1 MIEISKYDI
10 YGTIDHEYKGK
21 NVRLVG
27 KVLEINEGDRTCKM
41 QFENNLCEDGIPM
54 ESVSIDEGVF
64 DKIKDSFG
72 SGLSDIKNS
81 VKNITKYA
89 KNVFRK
95 VGGLVRTVYHGKI
108 LPVLNNVMMGQYA
121 AAGALNKDIT
131 LYLPQETKEIA
142 KVNDV
147 VVKDQYGI
155 NYDYQLKEQNEF
167 LKTVIEKYK
176 KSFPEQSKP
185 TMEGLKTVYLN
196 EVNERY
202 GIKEQQRLIE
212 SRQLDNF
219 FISRNTHPSILK
231 KMGEA
236 LNESNKINNK
246 IFEAE
251 YSEDENPG
259 LSASASEHTPLWN
272 VKQITSELIKQLSSA
287 FKVGGFSDETSFD
300 EELQNI
306 LRETNMSQE
315 DYDNLPKD
323 KKVKFDN
330 FVKSSIKG
338 ISKRN
343 SPETVH
349 PLLIWGAPGIGK
361 TQITQQCIGLFNHE
375 YGIDCMMC
383 DVPLQSMTKESFA
396 LPGIGIDPSTGEA
409 NSARMIPFDTIP
421 FYRHY
426 YQTGEEEKNEIG
438 NKASN
443 AHMFVQDYLKLDAE
457 AKKNLKDGGIIFFD
471 ELISA
476 STEVLDIVM
485 KLLDERKLGSDF
497 ILGSHWIMAG
507 ASNRAYDMKGHR
519 THWEP
524 RYGRRF
530 QQVTFVPVLSDWLMW
545 AKGYN
550 INIKTG
556 NFDKEN
562 QGEPRIEQT
571 IIDFLSSVGK
581 DAWYE
586 IIKDAQ
592 DIEPE
597 KAAKMTATPASWKF
611 ASDAM
616 YKEAVHK
623 MHQSGMSDEDIRKYV
638 QRHVYNPETGEWELH
653 YNGLTDAER
662 ADVVG
667 LNIGS
672 PSEPL
677 TKYKNFLNF
686 SYYFS
691 PTLLNNIWK
700 YGFPY
705 PKNPKIIIPLNL
717 DPHTGGR
724 EDMINLLT
732 AHLFAHNI
740 IPIKLTKENLMAYD
754 TFTKNDIKK
763 YIEFFKHTGSVIKY
777 LHTYLNACPNTP
789 PISYEQAAKVV
800 SDFTSG
806 IMSVTGDPTEKQS
819 YKSYNI
825 LDIYNSINNIHVAE
839 KLKFSPSQVEEIRY
853 SIWDIIKESNMLE
866 YNMTLQQWGK
876 QYHANSEE
884 ELKPIVINQ
893 MKNHLDKYNT
903 VIFNDI

>member
-212 SRQLDNF
+212 SQQLDNF
-219 FISRNTHPSILK
+219 FISKNTHPSILK
-231 KMGEA
+231 KMGNA
-236 LNESNKINNK
+236 LNESNK

-251 YSEDENPG
+251 YSEDDNPG

-272 VKQITSELIKQLSSA
+272 VKQIIRELSSQLEKA
-287 FKVGGFSDETSFD
+287 FNVGGAIKNDFD
-300 EELQNI
+300 TELQKLLQDN
-306 LRETNMSQE
+306 NMSQE
-315 DYDNLPKD
+315 DYENLPVD
-323 KKVKFDN
+323 KKNNFDEY
-330 FVKSSIKG
+330 VKSSAKEDN
-338 ISKRN
+338 KLN
-343 SPETVH
+343 SPKSSH

-383 DVPLQSMTKESFA
+383 DVPLQSMNKDSFL
-396 LPGIGIDPSTGEA
+396 LPGFKYDPVTGQKIA
-409 NSARMIPFDTIP
+409 ATALPFDTLP
-421 FYRHY
+421 LYRNS
-426 YQTGEEEKNEIG
+426 YQTKDKERNELA
-438 NKASN
+438 NTAAN
-443 AHMFVQDYLKLDAE
+443 AHMTVEEYSELDAE
-457 AKKNLKDGGIIFFD
+457 AKKNLKDGGILFFD
-471 ELISA
+471 ELLSA
-476 STEVLDIVM
+476 SKEVLDIVM
-485 KLLDERKLGSDF
+485 KLLDERRLGSQF
-497 ILGSHWIMAG
+497 ILGSHWIMSG
-507 ASNRAYDMKGHR
+507 ASNRAYDMNAGDV
-519 THWEP
+519 TAWDL

-530 QQVTFVPVLSDWLMW
+530 QQVTFVPTLPDWLLW
-545 AKGYN
+545 AKGYDVN
-550 INIKTG
+550 LKTG
-556 NFDKEN
+556 EFDT
-562 QGEPRIEQT
+562 QHQHSPRIEQT
-571 IIDFLSSVGK
+571 IIDFLSSVGE
-581 DAWYE
+581 DSWYE
-586 IIKDAQ
+586 VIKDAQ
-592 DIEPE
+592 NIDDA

-616 YKEAVHK
+616 YNAARHK
-623 MHQSGMSDEDIRKYV
+623 LHQSGMSDADV
-638 QRHVYNPETGEWELH
+638 QKNVKREVYNPETGEWERH

-662 ADVVG
+662 AEAVG
-667 LNIGS
+667 MNIGS

-677 TKYKNFLNF
+677 AKYKNFLNF
-686 SYYFS
+686 SYYF
-691 PTLLNNIWK
+691 PTGLLKNIWK
-700 YGFPY
+700 NGCPY

-724 EDMINLLT
+724 EDMITLLT

-740 IPIKLTKENLMAYD
+740 IPIKLTKENLTAYD
-754 TFTKNDIKK
+754 TLTKDDIKK

-777 LHTYLNACPNTP
+777 LHAYLNACPNTP

-806 IMSVTGDPTEKQS
+806 IMSVTGDPTKKQAYES
-819 YKSYNI
+819 YHI
-825 LDIYNSINNIHVAE
+825 LKIYNFINNKHVAE
-839 KLKFSPSQVEEIRY
+839 KLKLSPSQVEEIRY

-884 ELKPIVINQ
+884 ELKSIVINQ

-903 VIFNDI
+903 AIFNDI